1 MHRFVLVSVF
11 LLAVPLVYAAEPVA
25 TVAGTPISREDLE
38 KHVKPKLVEIENQRY
53 EALSEGLDEMISEQ
67 LLEKE
72 AKARNVTTEQLVAT
86 EVIDK
91 VPQPTDAEIQ
101 KIYDGNQAQL

>member
-11 LLAVPLVYAAEPVA
+11 LFAVPLVCAAEPVA

-53 EALSEGLDEMISEQ
+53 EALSEGLDEMVSE
-67 LLEKE
+67 
-72 AKARNVTTEQLVAT
+72 
-86 EVIDK
+86 
-91 VPQPTDAEIQ
+91 
-101 KIYDGNQAQL
+101 